1 MKESREK
8 LGARP
13 TLVMHKLGFEL
24 RSCLSDTISAPLP
37 TRLQALCDEL
47 LGYGQWRD
55 VTDDR
60 KGQAHNR

>member
-1 MKESREK
+1 MRESREK

-13 TLVMHKLGFEL
+13 TLVMHKLGHEL
-24 RSCLSDTISAPLP
+24 RSCLSDTMSAPLP
-37 TRLQALCDEL
+37 ARLQSLCDEL

-60 KGQAHNR
+60 KSQADSR